1 MSDSIEDII
10 KSIRPQQWSKNL
22 LLFAGLLFS
31 HRLLSLVLLAKVVA
45 AFGIFCLLS
54 GAIYI
59 INDLVDLKKDQ
70 QHPLKRLR
78 PIAAG
83 KLSVSL
89 AKKAAAILFIG
100 SLALAYKLDVRF
112 ALICLGYAGMMLSY
126 SFYLKRI
133 AILDVIVIS
142 LGFVLRAVAG
152 VVAIRVE
159 VSPWLLVCTLF
170 LSLFLV
176 LSKRRH
182 ELMLLGS
189 GANNHRQ
196 SLSQYSP
203 HLLDQMIAVVTGS
216 TLIAYALYTLAP
228 RTTAMVGSSS
238 LMVTIPFVI
247 FGIFR
252 YLYLVYEGN
261 QGGNPEIVII
271 SDKPLVIDVALWVMV
286 VILILYFF

>member
-1 MSDSIEDII
+1 
-10 KSIRPQQWSKNL
+10 

-31 HRLLSLVLLAKVVA
+31 HHLLSLVLLLKVVA
-45 AFGIFCLLS
+45 AFGTFCLLS